1 MRVTV
6 SIRDKV
12 GGDFIKQEKEYIK
25 RVSEEDT
32 KKIAETARDYMKFFI
47 MDTSDQPSGHLASL
61 ITADKVEG
69 GWGVGDIPTL
79 DNEAKYWLHINV
91 GSIALNANW
100 DHYLPKGFWSNG
112 RWIESDTG
120 YAGVKPK
127 TPIKAKNYIEKTISL
142 IDTLMPAILE
152 G

>member
-1 MRVTV
+1 MKVTV

-12 GGDFIKQEKEYIK
+12 GGDFIKQEKEYIQK
-25 RVSEEDT
+25 VSEADT

-79 DNEAKYWLHINV
+79 DKASPYWMHINV

-112 RWIESDTG
+112 RWVESDTG

-142 IDTLMPAILE
+142 IDTLIPAILGE
-152 G
+152 

>member
-12 GGDFIKQEKEYIK
+12 GGDLDKWGVEYIK
-25 RVSEEDT
+25 KVSEADT
-32 KKIAETARDYMKFFI
+32 KKIAEIARDYMKFFI

-79 DNEAKYWLHINV
+79 DKDAEYWNHIDK
-91 GSIALNANW
+91 GSQGINANW

-112 RWIESDTG
+112 RWVESDTG
-120 YAGVKPK
+120 YAGIKPK
-127 TPIKAKNYIEKTISL
+127 TPIKAKNYIAKTISL
-142 IDTLMPAILE
+142 IDTLIPAILE
-152 G
+152 E